1 MWSQNALQTI
11 TQKLREQRRCMQKFS
26 NTKYDHTRLIS
37 NTKDAYGHIRFAQNT
52 MDEHNNKGVHINI
65 MKHAITQNSH
75 KKRN

>member
-1 MWSQNALQTI
+1 M
-11 TQKLREQRRCMQKFS
+11 KKFS

-52 MDEHNNKGVHINI
+52 MDEHNNKRVHINI

-75 KKRN
+75 KERN

>member
-1 MWSQNALQTI
+1 
-11 TQKLREQRRCMQKFS
+11 MQKFS

-65 MKHAITQNSH
+65 MKHAITQKEKLDRPKAPN
-75 KKRN
+75 KMRMGLTLDTKQGEA